1 MIATKNTKISY
12 AALLGTA
19 LFALGACG
27 SSSSTTSSAAPIQSP
42 PTTSPVQPPPTTP
55 PVQPPQTGTFE
66 ELKTLASNM
75 FNEQAGFSR
84 TPQAN
89 MPVTGTAT
97 YSGAAAFRKNSEMD
111 DALDSSDYVNLIKY
125 NPTMVSEVQLTATF
139 APGFG
144 QIQGQ
149 FYNFQS
155 AGTGQIDGQA
165 SFSEEYNAT
174 TRTFNGAV
182 EGGIDSS
189 DVSGTVIG
197 EFLGDD
203 AEHIQGSID
212 LQFGGNE
219 FVGRYTAKQ

>member
-1 MIATKNTKISY
+1 MNATKITKISY

-27 SSSSTTSSAAPIQSP
+27 SSSSTTSSTTSSEETAPVP
-42 PTTSPVQPPPTTP
+42 PT
-55 PVQPPQTGTFE
+55 QTGKFE
-66 ELKTLASNM
+66 ELKTLASTM
-75 FNEQAGFSR
+75 FKEQAGFSP

-111 DALDSSDYVNLIKY
+111 DSLDSGEYVNLIKN

-139 APGFG
+139 APGSG
-144 QIQGQ
+144 QVQGR
-149 FYNFQS
+149 FHNLQS
-155 AGTGQIDGQA
+155 AATGQIDGQA

-174 TRTFNGAV
+174 TRTFNSAL
-182 EGGIDSS
+182 EGGIGSS

-197 EFLGDD
+197 EFFGDS
-203 AEHIQGSID
+203 AERIQGSLD

>member
-1 MIATKNTKISY
+1 
-12 AALLGTA
+12 
-19 LFALGACG
+19 
-27 SSSSTTSSAAPIQSP
+27 
-42 PTTSPVQPPPTTP
+42 
-55 PVQPPQTGTFE
+55 
-66 ELKTLASNM
+66 M

-125 NPTMVSEVQLTATF
+125 NPTMVSEVQLTANF
-139 APGFG
+139 EPGS
-144 QIQGQ
+144 QQVQGQ

-165 SFSEEYNAT
+165 SFSEEYDTT
-174 TRTFNGAV
+174 TRTFGGAL
-182 EGGIDSS
+182 EGGIGSS

-197 EFLGDD
+197 EFLGDA
-203 AEHIQGSID
+203 AEQIEGSLD

-219 FVGRYTAKQ
+219 FVGKYAAKQ